1 MAEQRVHVQFQA
13 WVDGQ
18 WQKVGSRTW
27 LERSMIPPVGDQII
41 ITRTVRRNDGSGRR
55 TPVDQVTATEDFQY
69 VVKERVWSLF
79 GVQPG
84 VIIVVEEATQ

>member
-41 ITRTVRRNDGSGRR
+41 ITRTVQRGTGPGGR
-55 TPVDQVTATEDFQY
+55 DSDDFQY

>member
-1 MAEQRVHVQFQA
+1 MSEQRVHVQFQA

-27 LERSMIPPVGDQII
+27 LDRSMIPPVGDQII
-41 ITRTVRRNDGSGRR
+41 VTRGVKRNDPTRPGH
-55 TPVDQVTATEDFQY
+55 PKPIVQEDFQY
-69 VVKERVWSLF
+69 EVKERIWSLF